1 MITNPTVEDLFA
13 SGRVVVDEKHRI
25 DLDDDRVLS
34 LTVVRLAAGVVEPAH
49 THPGFEILYGLSG
62 RGHVALDGGVTPM
75 SAGQVV
81 HVGEGTVKALVNDGT
96 EPMTVLAVLVLD
108 RARTPF
114 VPVVDNDHPA

>member
-1 MITNPTVEDLFA
+1 
-13 SGRVVVDEKHRI
+13 
-25 DLDDDRVLS
+25 
-34 LTVVRLAAGVVEPAH
+34 VRLAAGVVEPAH

-62 RGHVALDGGVTPM
+62 RGHVTLDGGVTPM

-81 HVGEGTVKALVNDGT
+81 HVGEGTVKALVNDGY

-114 VPVVDNDHPA
+114 IPVADHDRPA